1 MRVSRTAAVQRNIA
15 KQLSLKGKLGEVEV
29 MTSAWNR
36 IGFGLVLIASA
47 QVSASAA
54 KPTVH
59 PKPAAHHK
67 ISHAS
72 VPAPKSIRDRV
83 DQLGRAFDGRVG
95 IAVESIDDGWETG
108 WKDHELYPQQSVS
121 KLWVSITALD
131 AVDRGRLSLDDKTT
145 LTTSDLTLFHE
156 PIAAEILKDGSYTT
170 RVGDLM
176 LRSITTS
183 DNTANDKLMRLAG
196 GPAAVRAMIARKHL
210 GAIRFANGERA
221 MQSRIAGLTWS
232 QDYALNG
239 KFFEVRDALPIKQRS
254 AAFNRYI
261 ADPYDGAAPSA
272 VVGALARLKR
282 GELLSPSST
291 EHLLDIMSRTHTG
304 PNRLRGGLE
313 PGWTLSHKTGT
324 GQELGG
330 VQAGYNDIGIL
341 TAPDGKSYAVAV
353 MIKKTST
360 PLPVRMTL
368 MHNVVAAVIAQH
380 DSEKSNGDS
389 ARRR

>member
-1 MRVSRTAAVQRNIA
+1 
-15 KQLSLKGKLGEVEV
+15 

-47 QVSASAA
+47 QVGASAA
-54 KPTVH
+54 KPPVH

-67 ISHAS
+67 ISHPS
-72 VPAPKSIRDRV
+72 VPAPESIRDRIG
-83 DQLGRAFDGRVG
+83 QLGRAFDGRVG
-95 IAVESIDDGWETG
+95 IAIESIGDGWETG
-108 WKDHELYPQQSVS
+108 WKDRELYPQQSVS
-121 KLWVSITALD
+121 KLWVSIAALD
-131 AVDRGRLSLDDKTT
+131 AVDRGRMSLDDKVT
-145 LTTSDLTLFHE
+145 LTRNDLTLFHE
-156 PIAAEILKDGSYTT
+156 PIASEILKDGSYTT
-170 RVGDLM
+170 SVGDLM
-176 LRSITTS
+176 LRAITTS

-239 KFFEVRDALPIKQRS
+239 KFFEVREALPIKQRS

-282 GELLSPSST
+282 GELLSPTST
-291 EHLLDIMSRTHTG
+291 EHLLDIMSHTHTG

-368 MHNVVAAVIAQH
+368 MHNVVGAVIAQH
-380 DSEKSNGDS
+380 DTENGQTTA